1 MANDE
6 VIISVL
12 RLINTQGIGAVRF
25 HQLIDEFDT
34 PRNALAFLEKN
45 SKQKIW
51 SPEEAKEELAK
62 ANKLGVKII
71 LYTDDDYPYALRGD
85 RSASPV
91 LYVKGDI
98 KTLTSFEKSI
108 AIVGGRAASVTGR
121 KTAAKIAMELTNE
134 NVCVISGMARGI
146 DTSAHKGAMYGL
158 NQTGKTIAVLGTG
171 IDVIDPPENKEV
183 YEQISKQGC
192 IISEF
197 PIGTKANISN
207 FPRRNRI
214 VAALSEGILV
224 IEASNNSG
232 SLITAQH
239 GIDLKKTIFAVPGTP
254 GESRTQG
261 SNSLIKNG
269 AILVENASD
278 ILPFLK
284 GNKKVEQPKLEQY
297 VQKNLVFENN
307 DDNYIEQK
315 NAPETLQDYLTVDGV
330 HIDELI
336 RLTGKTASEI
346 AMDIIDLELRGVAER
361 RAGNK
366 IALTGDK

>member
-1 MANDE
+1 MANQKE
-6 VIISVL
+6 IISAL
-12 RLINTQGIGAVRF
+12 RLINTKGIGTVRF
-25 HQLIDEFDT
+25 YQLINEFSSVQ
-34 PRNALAFLEKN
+34 NAVAFLEKN
-45 SKQKIW
+45 SKQKPW
-51 SPEEAKEELAK
+51 SIENAQKELNK
-62 ANKLGVKII
+62 ANSLGITII
-71 LYTDDDYPYALRGD
+71 LYCDEYYPFALRND
-85 RSASPV
+85 PNAPPV
-91 LYVKGDI
+91 LYVKGDV

-108 AIVGGRAASVTGR
+108 AIVGGRAASVVGR
-121 KTAAKIAMELTNE
+121 KTAAKIAMELTDE
-134 NVCVISGMARGI
+134 GVCVISGMARGI
-146 DTSAHKGAMYGL
+146 DTAAHKGAMYGL

-171 IDVIDPPENKEV
+171 IDVVYPPENKDV
-183 YEQISKQGC
+183 YEQIAKQGC

-197 PIGTKANISN
+197 LIGTKANTSN

-224 IEASNNSG
+224 VEASNNSG
-232 SLITAQH
+232 SLITAQY
-239 GIDLKKTIFAVPGTP
+239 GIDMKKTIFAVPGTP

-269 AILVENASD
+269 AILVESASD

-315 NAPETLQDYLTVDGV
+315 KAPETLTDYLTVDGV

-336 RLTGKTASEI
+336 RLTGKSASEI
-346 AMDIIDLELRGVAER
+346 AMDILELELSGIAER

-366 IALTGDK
+366 IALTGEK

>member
-1 MANDE
+1 MANSED
-6 VIISVL
+6 IISAL
-12 RLINTQGIGAVRF
+12 RLMNTDRIGPVKFYQLVEDFGSPSNAV
-25 HQLIDEFDT
+25 
-34 PRNALAFLEKN
+34 AYLEKN
-45 SKQKIW
+45 SKQKPW
-51 SPEEAKEELAK
+51 SIENAKAEIEK
-62 ANKLGVKII
+62 ANKLGVKIL
-71 LYTDDDYPYALRGD
+71 LYSDEEYPITLKGD
-85 RSASPV
+85 KNSPPI

-98 KTLTSFEKSI
+98 STLNYKKSI
-108 AIVGGRAASVTGR
+108 AIVGGRAASITGR
-121 KTAAKIAMELTNE
+121 KTAAKIAMDLTE
-134 NVCVISGMARGI
+134 EDVCVISGMARGI

-158 NQTGKTIAVLGTG
+158 NQSGKTIAVLGTG
-171 IDVIDPPENKEV
+171 IDVIYPPENKEV
-183 YEQISKQGC
+183 YEQIAKQGC

-197 PIGTKANISN
+197 LIGTKANTSN
-207 FPRRNRI
+207 FPRRNRT

-224 IEASNNSG
+224 VEASNNSG
-232 SLITAQH
+232 SLITAQY
-239 GIDLKKTIFAVPGTP
+239 GIDMKKTIFAVPGTP

-269 AILVENASD
+269 AILVESASD

-284 GNKKVEQPKLEQY
+284 GNKIVEQSNLEQY

-307 DDNYIEQK
+307 DDNYIEHK
-315 NAPETLQDYLTVDGV
+315 KTPETLRDYLTVDGI

-346 AMDIIDLELRGVAER
+346 AMDIIELELSGVAER

>member
-1 MANDE
+1 MTSE
-6 VIISVL
+6 TEIISTI
-12 RLINTQGIGAVRF
+12 RLINTNGIGTVKF
-25 HQLIDEFDT
+25 YQLIEEFTSAEKAVD
-34 PRNALAFLEKN
+34 FLEKN
-45 SKQKIW
+45 AKQKPW
-51 SPEEAKEELAK
+51 SIEQAKEELAK
-62 ANKLGVKII
+62 ADKLGVKIVI
-71 LYTDDDYPYALRGD
+71 YCDEDYPYALRGD
-85 RSASPV
+85 KNAPPV
-91 LYVKGDI
+91 LYVKGDV

-121 KTAAKIAMELTNE
+121 KTAAKIAMELTDDG
-134 NVCVISGMARGI
+134 VCVISGMARGI

-171 IDVIDPPENKEV
+171 IDIIYPPENKDV
-183 YEQISKQGC
+183 YEQIAKQGC

-197 PIGTKANISN
+197 LIGTKASASN

-224 IEASNNSG
+224 VEASNNSG
-232 SLITAQH
+232 SLITAQY
-239 GIDLKKTIFAVPGTP
+239 GIDMKKTIFAVPGTP

-261 SNSLIKNG
+261 SNTLIKNG

-315 NAPETLQDYLTVDGV
+315 KAPETLVDYLTVDGV

-336 RLTGKTASEI
+336 RLTGKSASEI
-346 AMDIIDLELRGVAER
+346 AMDILELELSGIAER